1 MDKKKEAYSIIAK
14 HIFAAYK
21 TYEEDFNPLIILADT
36 KEEAKE
42 KAIKHF
48 NITFVTICTLKSEN
62 ENGVYSI

>member
-1 MDKKKEAYSIIAK
+1 MDKKEVYNIIAK
-14 HIFAAYK
+14 HIFAVYK
-21 TYEEDFNPLIILADT
+21 TYTEDFNPLIILADT

-48 NITFVTICTLKSEN
+48 STNFVTICKLKSEN